1 MQLKSK
7 IKEVF
12 SDELLKLFASVC
24 DTRRIDSA
32 HKKMKLIQQLLKKY
46 EIPYQPLGGATNR
59 IALMINGYTFKF
71 ALDRQ
76 GYKDNLMEYAL
87 SEELQ
92 PYVTKT
98 YETSGYIIV
107 AECIRMMTL
116 EEWHL
121 RAGDI
126 KKVLEMLAQDYLLG
140 DVGYIKKNFTNWG
153 VRDDGSVVILD
164 YAYCH
169 RATENLFTCEVCG
182 SGVLR
187 YDSTYTFLKCS
198 NATVCTAKYEYTE
211 RKLIQ
216 GDEVDW
222 GMIDEVKEESIIIP
236 KGKKSVEVTDNDG
249 ILVDGNIK
257 IINTLD
263 EYYEYLR
270 RNQKMGI
277 NFDEEK
283 VLSLT
288 IEQMKTKDPKRKAE
302 IEKELDVLVSV
313 EPDDEDVT
321 ERVDMDAINLEL
333 YGEEEEQEGYNNED
347 YDVCDADY
355 AEDFSSLV
363 KQVSKASHKTNVPVQ
378 VPDEEE
384 DVEGVEVQFSE
395 PKLKPHANVLIEED
409 ETEELE
415 GVSVV
420 GGKVQKEEKK
430 ECHCRKDV
438 TVDEAIRVLTA
449 EGYSVSSPE
458 HDTDDCDDAEEETP
472 IMTFDEVVK
481 LMEPLGF
488 KLITPEISA
497 AVIDRCPNTETFDE
511 AFRQILEYYDK
522 MQEQDK
528 QLQNALIGT
537 VTKEEFKDAFISMG
551 TNPEI
556 EELPTVPKEIK
567 EKEEKLSMKHYDPE
581 EKVYREAINPND
593 DKVGEVTGNEAD
605 EEVVEQSADTD
616 VDYKGITL
624 NGEPVGVE

>member
-222 GMIDEVKEESIIIP
+222 SMIDEVKEESIIIP

-277 NFDEEK
+277 NFDEQK

-302 IEKELDVLVSV
+302 IEKELDALVSV
-313 EPDDEDVT
+313 EPDDEDIV
-321 ERVDMDAINLEL
+321 EKVDMDAINLEL
-333 YGEEEEQEGYNNED
+333 FGEEEEQEEGYNNTD

-363 KQVSKASHKTNVPVQ
+363 KQVSKASHKTNVPIQ

-384 DVEGVEVQFSE
+384 DVDGVEVQFSE
-395 PKLKPHANVLIEED
+395 PKLKPHTNILIDED

-415 GVSVV
+415 GISVV
-420 GGKVQKEEKK
+420 GGKVQVDVVKEES
-430 ECHCRKDV
+430 HCREDI
-438 TVDEAIRVLTA
+438 TIDEAIRFLAA
-449 EGYSVSSPE
+449 EGYKVEP
-458 HDTDDCDDAEEETP
+458 DTVEEEKEERLLTEAKELLAVKGYL
-472 IMTFDEVVK
+472 IVHGDDLNNKEV
-481 LMEPLGF
+481 LENARG
-488 KLITPEISA
+488 
-497 AVIDRCPNTETFDE
+497 
-511 AFRQILEYYDK
+511 ILETNGYVVQSEDD
-522 MQEQDK
+522 MED
-528 QLQNALIGT
+528 LND
-537 VTKEEFKDAFISMG
+537 EEVPTIPWQQVLKDAAKMHPSEFDQLVSEINGQEPTQEIDSE
-551 TNPEI
+551 EI
-556 EELPTVPKEIK
+556 EEK
-567 EKEEKLSMKHYDPE
+567 EKLSMEHYNPE
-581 EKVYREAINPND
+581 EKVYREAISPND
-593 DKVGEVTGNEAD
+593 EKVEEVTEVEAV
-605 EEVVEQSADTD
+605 EEVGEQSADTD
-616 VDYKGITL
+616 ANYKGITL

>member
-222 GMIDEVKEESIIIP
+222 SMIDEVKEESIIIP

-302 IEKELDVLVSV
+302 IEKELDALVSV
-313 EPDDEDVT
+313 EPDDEDIV
-321 ERVDMDAINLEL
+321 EKVDMDAINLEL
-333 YGEEEEQEGYNNED
+333 FGEEEEQGEGYNNTD

-363 KQVSKASHKTNVPVQ
+363 KQVSKASHKTNVPIQ

-384 DVEGVEVQFSE
+384 DVDGVEVQFSE
-395 PKLKPHANVLIEED
+395 PKLKPHTNILIDED

-415 GVSVV
+415 GISVV
-420 GGKVQKEEKK
+420 GGKVQVDVVKEES
-430 ECHCRKDV
+430 HCREDI
-438 TVDEAIRVLTA
+438 TIDEAIRFLTA
-449 EGYSVSSPE
+449 EGYKVEP
-458 HDTDDCDDAEEETP
+458 DTVEEEKEERLLTEAKELLAVKGYL
-472 IMTFDEVVK
+472 IVHGDDLNNKEV
-481 LMEPLGF
+481 LENARG
-488 KLITPEISA
+488 
-497 AVIDRCPNTETFDE
+497 
-511 AFRQILEYYDK
+511 ILETNGYVVQSEDD
-522 MQEQDK
+522 MED
-528 QLQNALIGT
+528 LND
-537 VTKEEFKDAFISMG
+537 EEVPTIPWQQVLKDAAKMHPSEFDQLVSEINGQEPTQEIDSE
-551 TNPEI
+551 EI
-556 EELPTVPKEIK
+556 EEK
-567 EKEEKLSMKHYDPE
+567 EKLSMEHYNPE

-593 DKVGEVTGNEAD
+593 DKVDEVTGNEAV

-616 VDYKGITL
+616 ANYKGITL
-624 NGEPVGVE
+624 NGEPVSVE

>member
-222 GMIDEVKEESIIIP
+222 SMIDEVKEESIIIP

-270 RNQKMGI
+270 RNQRMGI
-277 NFDEEK
+277 NFDEQK

-302 IEKELDVLVSV
+302 IEKELDALVSV
-313 EPDDEDVT
+313 EPDDEDIV
-321 ERVDMDAINLEL
+321 EKVDMDAINLEL
-333 YGEEEEQEGYNNED
+333 FGEEEEQEEGYNNTD

-363 KQVSKASHKTNVPVQ
+363 KQVSKASHKTNVPIQ

-384 DVEGVEVQFSE
+384 DVDGVEVQFSE
-395 PKLKPHANVLIEED
+395 PKLKPHTNVLIEED

-415 GVSVV
+415 GISVV
-420 GGKVQKEEKK
+420 GGKVQKDEEKK
-430 ECHCRKDV
+430 ECECHCRKDI
-438 TVDEAIRVLTA
+438 TIDEAIRFLAA
-449 EGYSVSSPE
+449 EGYKVEP
-458 HDTDDCDDAEEETP
+458 DTVEE
-472 IMTFDEVVK
+472 
-481 LMEPLGF
+481 
-488 KLITPEISA
+488 
-497 AVIDRCPNTETFDE
+497 
-511 AFRQILEYYDK
+511 
-522 MQEQDK
+522 
-528 QLQNALIGT
+528 
-537 VTKEEFKDAFISMG
+537 
-551 TNPEI
+551 
-556 EELPTVPKEIK
+556 
-567 EKEEKLSMKHYDPE
+567 EKEERLLT
-581 EKVYREAINPND
+581 EAKELLAVKGYLIVHGD
-593 DKVGEVTGNEAD
+593 DLNNKEVLENARGILETNGYVVQSEDDMEDLND
-605 EEVVEQSADTD
+605 EEVPTIPWQQVLKDASDPNE
-616 VDYKGITL
+616 
-624 NGEPVGVE
+624 E

>member
-222 GMIDEVKEESIIIP
+222 SMIDEVKEESIIIP

-277 NFDEEK
+277 NFDEQK

-302 IEKELDVLVSV
+302 IEKELDALVSV
-313 EPDDEDVT
+313 EPDDEDIV
-321 ERVDMDAINLEL
+321 EKVDMDAINLEL
-333 YGEEEEQEGYNNED
+333 FGEEEEQEQEEGYNNTD

-363 KQVSKASHKTNVPVQ
+363 KQVSKASHKTNVPIQ

-384 DVEGVEVQFSE
+384 DVDGVEVQFSE
-395 PKLKPHANVLIEED
+395 PKLKPHTNILIDED

-415 GVSVV
+415 GISVV
-420 GGKVQKEEKK
+420 GGKVQVDVVKEES
-430 ECHCRKDV
+430 HCREDI
-438 TVDEAIRVLTA
+438 TIDEAIRFLAA
-449 EGYSVSSPE
+449 EGYKVEP
-458 HDTDDCDDAEEETP
+458 DTVEEEKEERLLTEAKELLAVKGYL
-472 IMTFDEVVK
+472 IVHGDDLNNKEV
-481 LMEPLGF
+481 LENARG
-488 KLITPEISA
+488 
-497 AVIDRCPNTETFDE
+497 
-511 AFRQILEYYDK
+511 ILETNGYVVQSEDD
-522 MQEQDK
+522 MED
-528 QLQNALIGT
+528 LND
-537 VTKEEFKDAFISMG
+537 EEVPTIPWQQVLKDAAKMHPSEFDQLVSEINGQEPTQEIDSE
-551 TNPEI
+551 EI
-556 EELPTVPKEIK
+556 EEK
-567 EKEEKLSMKHYDPE
+567 EKLSMEHYNPE

-593 DKVGEVTGNEAD
+593 DKVDEVTGDEAV
-605 EEVVEQSADTD
+605 EEVGEQSADTD
-616 VDYKGITL
+616 ANYKGITL